1 MGKIVI
7 EVCRKGCAK
16 AWLFLRKCDKKW
28 KQKCDKKRQKFVTS
42 LAKKFRGG
50 YNKKNFKDRNGLYI

>member
-28 KQKCDKKRQKFVTS
+28 KQKCDKKRQKFVTHI
-42 LAKKFRGG
+42 AKG
-50 YNKKNFKDRNGLYI
+50 N